1 LSVPVLSEYIAIKDA
16 EPRRVEDISVSEW
29 LTVAGPVAVLI
40 GLLVLASSIR
50 GKPLAAASADNVTPP
65 LPGA

>member
-1 LSVPVLSEYIAIKDA
+1 MLSAFVAIKDA

-40 GLLVLASSIR
+40 VMLVLATSIR
-50 GKPLAAASADNVTPP
+50 RKLPAAVSADDVTPR